1 MSGSDISPMRL
12 LTADLF
18 VTLDGYAKGDRSP
31 AYFGMLGPELE
42 RWIERE
48 LSKPQ
53 TIVMGRVTYEA
64 LAKYADG
71 SGQLAKMPKV
81 MLSRTL
87 TQASWGETRIVGSDQ
102 ALSAL
107 KQEPGPP
114 MRIMGSVSLV
124 QRLLRAGALDR
135 LRLVVFPLVL
145 GESGSEPIFAN
156 LPDVGLELFTTEVL
170 DGRLVVI
177 EYRPVQRRGS
187 ERCSAHNE

>member
-81 MLSRTL
+81 VLSRTL

-177 EYRPVQRRGS
+177 EYRPVQRHGS
-187 ERCSAHNE
+187 ERRSAHNE